1 MKHYTDEQMEIIR
14 SVRNSPGIIEN
25 TKDKSFEQYQFL
37 ENEGLIHC
45 KFHDSIPGRPFCA
58 NITEKGK
65 AYLATLDA
73 EELNNSV
80 KERSEKLRWWIP
92 NIIAIYAALVAT
104 IALFR

>member
-1 MKHYTDEQMEIIR
+1 MKHYTDEQIEILR
-14 SVRNSPGIIEN
+14 MVCNSTVIIEN
-25 TKDKSFEQYQFL
+25 IRDKSFEPYRFL
-37 ENEGLIHC
+37 DNEGLIHC
-45 KFHDSIPGRPFCA
+45 KFYDSIPDRPFCA
-58 NITEKGK
+58 DITEMGK

-73 EELNNSV
+73 EKLNNSI